1 MIKNST
7 IRAIIEAEELARE
20 NRYYSNLAGER
31 KQICGDCE
39 AEMNYIRSWPDKWVS
54 EYYCPKCKS
63 LKVLWD

>member
-1 MIKNST
+1 MIKSST

-20 NRYYSNLAGER
+20 NRYYSNLAKEER
-31 KQICGDCE
+31 KKCADCGSE
-39 AEMNYIRSWPDKWVS
+39 INHIRSWSSEWVS